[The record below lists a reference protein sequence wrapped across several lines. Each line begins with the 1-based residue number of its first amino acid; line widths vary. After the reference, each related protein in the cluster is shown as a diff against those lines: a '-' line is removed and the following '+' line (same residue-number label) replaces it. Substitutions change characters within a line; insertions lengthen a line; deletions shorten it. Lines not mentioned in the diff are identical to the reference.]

1 MNVLTDNN
9 SSNPGFV
16 SRLSQWAAYPVV
28 NPMDMLDVVLSTVL
42 VVTLAYAWI
51 IILKHITE

>member
-1 MNVLTDNN
+1 MSSDTNN
-9 SSNPGFV
+9 GSSQGLV
-16 SRLSQWAAYPVV
+16 TRLSQWAAFPIM

-42 VVTLAYAWI
+42 VVSLAYAWI

>member
-1 MNVLTDNN
+1 MTSDNN

-16 SRLSQWAAYPVV
+16 TRLSQWAAHPVM
-28 NPMDMLDVVLSTVL
+28 NPMNMLDVVLTTVL
-42 VVTLAYAWI
+42 VVSLAYAWI